1 MPCIIGLVPLKNRL
15 HALESDLVHRELSRI
30 KRGEVVASHFIL
42 LQFCL
47 LVAIVCV
54 RFGLAAMSLSLLSR
68 VYAADHDFLDLLL
81 RRGYLAYLVW

>member
-1 MPCIIGLVPLKNRL
+1 MPCIIGLVTLKNGL

-42 LQFCL
+42 LESGL

-54 RFGLAAMSLSLLSR
+54 RFGLAAMSLCLPTRSD
-68 VYAADHDFLDLLL
+68 AADHDFLDLLL
-81 RRGYLAYLVW
+81 GR